1 MRPTILIALLTAVIQ
16 LQAATRLTDYVDP
29 RIGSEGLG
37 RTFIGPSHPY
47 GMVKPSPDCTPS
59 PNSGWLPMP
68 ERVDGFSQVH
78 VSGTGGGPKYGN
90 ILLMPFNTPDG
101 MNHTTHYD
109 TRRDE
114 TIKLG
119 YYSTQ
124 LAASGIGVEI
134 TTAPRASVYRIA
146 YPDGNN
152 VKGLAIDAGFFLGYE
167 PIPDAREAQQ
177 LVGSQIEIDGDRA
190 VKGYSRVRG
199 GWNDGRAYTV
209 YFYAISSAPFVETA
223 TWREEHIG
231 DDRYRVDMGDRT
243 GALLRFPSSTDTLT
257 VKVGIS
263 FISELKARQN
273 CLDQVA
279 GKTFDEIHGRL
290 LDSWEELLGR
300 VELDPSTPDAL
311 KRMFY
316 TALYH
321 TMIMPV
327 DRTGECPLWN
337 DPTPYYDDYYAI
349 WDTYRSSMP
358 LVTLLDPDRQRDIVN
373 SLLTIYRRDGYMP
386 DARSGNANGRTQG
399 GSNAEVVLTD
409 ALVKGLKGIDWNI
422 ALEAMLK
429 DAEIAPGGKEEA
441 EGRGGLRD
449 YIQLGYIPHGIP
461 RAGNRTVEYS
471 LCDYAISVMADSL
484 GRHDIRD
491 RYLRQSGNW
500 RNLWRADYEHD
511 GVKGFIMP
519 RDSQGRWL
527 DSIPWGHG
535 PEPRPRYV
543 YTPVTFEGPWY
554 TPWWS
559 MFFYEASSWEYSLSV
574 PHDVP
579 GLIEACGGP
588 EAMEHRLNT
597 FFDHGHFNV
606 NNEPSFLTPC
616 LYHWLGKPHLTSERV
631 AGIIADNY
639 SDSPAG
645 LPGND
650 DSGAM
655 SSWLAFHM
663 TGLYPNAGHDYYLLH
678 SPLVKSSTF
687 NLPGGKRFT
696 IKAINFN
703 PTKNPYITAA
713 RLDGHPYDIST
724 IPHATITR
732 GGTLELIMGPKP
744 TAWGTRMF
752 Q

>member
-1 MRPTILIALLTAVIQ
+1 MRILSVILL
-16 LQAATRLTDYVDP
+16 ATVGCTSLGAERLTDYVDP

-37 RTFIGPSHPY
+37 RVFVGPSHPY

-90 ILLMPFNTPDG
+90 ILLMPFSAPDG
-101 MNHTTHYD
+101 MTCTTHYD
-109 TRRDE
+109 TRRYE
-114 TIKLG
+114 NVSLG
-119 YYSTQ
+119 YYDTRLRDSD
-124 LAASGIGVEI
+124 IRVEV
-134 TTAPRASVYRIA
+134 TTAPRASVYRIT
-146 YPDGNN
+146 YPGDSP
-152 VKGLAIDAGFFLGYE
+152 VKGLAIDAGFFLGYD
-167 PIPDAREAQQ
+167 PVPDAREAQQ
-177 LVGSQIEIDGDRA
+177 LVGSQVEIDGDRA

-199 GWNDGRAYTV
+199 GWNDGPAYTV
-209 YFYAISSAPFVETA
+209 YFYAMTSEPFVETA
-223 TWREEHIG
+223 TWRDDVIG
-231 DDRYRVDMGDRT
+231 PDSYRVDMGDKT
-243 GALLRFPSSTDTLT
+243 GALLRFPTSADTVT
-257 VKVGIS
+257 VRVGIS
-263 FISELKARQN
+263 FLSELKARQN
-273 CLDQVA
+273 CIDQVG
-279 GKTFDEIHGRL
+279 GKSFDRVHAEL

-300 VELDPSTPDAL
+300 VTLDPSTPLD
-311 KRMFY
+311 KRRMFY

-358 LVTLLDPDRQRDIVN
+358 LITLLDPDRQRDIVN

-399 GSNAEVVLTD
+399 GSNAEVVLAD
-409 ALVKGLKGIDWNI
+409 ALVKGLDGIDWNL

-429 DAEIAPGGKEEA
+429 DAEVAPGGKEEA

-449 YIQLGYIPHGIP
+449 YIELGYIPHGTP

-471 LCDYAISVMADSL
+471 LCDYAIAVVADSL
-484 GRHDIRD
+484 GRHDVRD
-491 RYLRQSGNW
+491 RYMRQSGNW

-511 GVKGFIMP
+511 GARGFIMP
-519 RDSQGRWL
+519 RDRDGRWL
-527 DSIPWGHG
+527 DSIPFGHG

-559 MFFYEASSWEYSLSV
+559 MFFYEASSWEYSLSI

-579 GLIEACGGP
+579 GLIEACGGN
-588 EAMEHRLNT
+588 EAMERRLDT
-597 FFDHGHFNV
+597 FFDHGYFNV

-616 LYHWLGKPHLTSERV
+616 LYHWLGKPDLTSRRV
-631 AGIIADNY
+631 AEIIAANY
-639 SDSPAG
+639 DDSPAG

-663 TGLYPNAGHDYYLLH
+663 VGLYPNAGHDYYIIH
-678 SPLVKSSTF
+678 SPLVKSATF
-687 NLPGGKRFT
+687 NLHSGNRFT
-696 IKAINFN
+696 VKAVNFN
-703 PTKNPYITAA
+703 PVKNPYIVDA
-713 RLDGHPYDIST
+713 RLDGCPYKLST
-724 IPHATITR
+724 IDHRTITA
-732 GGTLELIMGPKP
+732 GGTLELIMGPRP
-744 TAWGTRMF
+744 AGWGAKMF
-752 Q
+752 